1 MSRWLSSTNAKEIGT
16 LYLVFAV
23 FAGIQKI
30 TIMLALYLAVCWETL
45 HKLNIK
51 PVLELGK
58 ILYLKGLSA
67 VNFLLRDFTQDNL
80 NLFISFIFDNS
91 VTYSYGHLSGEL
103 SPKTLNL
110 QNNYRS
116 YRIIKIATHSQW

>member
-1 MSRWLSSTNAKEIGT
+1 
-16 LYLVFAV
+16 
-23 FAGIQKI
+23 
-30 TIMLALYLAVCWETL
+30 MLALYLAVCWETL

-80 NLFISFIFDNS
+80 SFVGDYNTSYNNNFNINSKDTCSNTNVISINTNS
-91 VTYSYGHLSGEL
+91 VLTTQ
-103 SPKTLNL
+103 SPKVKIG
-110 QNNYRS
+110 QNN
-116 YRIIKIATHSQW
+116 

>member
-1 MSRWLSSTNAKEIGT
+1 MSKWLSSTNAKEIGT

-80 NLFISFIFDNS
+80 SFVGDYNTRACAHTIII
-91 VTYSYGHLSGEL
+91 LIL
-103 SPKTLNL
+103 TLRTL
-110 QNNYRS
+110 ALTQILYLLILIL
-116 YRIIKIATHSQW
+116 Y